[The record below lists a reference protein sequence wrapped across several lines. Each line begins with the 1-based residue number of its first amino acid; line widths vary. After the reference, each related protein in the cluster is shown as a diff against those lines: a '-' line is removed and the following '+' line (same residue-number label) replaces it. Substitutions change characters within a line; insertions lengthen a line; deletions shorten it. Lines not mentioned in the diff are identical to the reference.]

1 MRGKRGPV
9 PGVACDIGTTTI
21 ACSLWDLSCGR
32 CLSRVMERNPQRA
45 WGGDIITRIARVAAK
60 PTEGELLRQALLDG
74 IGRCLDRLSRSADVR
89 VESIQEVVLAGNSC
103 MHHFFFGLDP
113 TCLGRDPFE
122 PSSLEGVIVS
132 GDFSGLGVALGAR
145 VRFLPL
151 IGGLVGADM
160 TALLLVLSV
169 LPKDRLRLVLDLGT
183 NGETAL
189 IGEGRVSVC
198 SAAAGPAFEGGG
210 IEMGMAAAPG
220 AICSVSL
227 DGGDLMIRTVDD
239 IPPVGV
245 CGSGLLDAVAALR
258 SASAVDVSGRI
269 VSPDQVRLPKVAARI
284 RCDGPERRVMISEG
298 EEVWLSQK
306 DIRAFQLAKGAIRA
320 SADTLLDAFGKS
332 WEDIGEII
340 FSGSFGD
347 SVNPGSAVITGLLPH
362 EVEHLVISIGNG
374 SLKGAEE
381 VLLKGDSAWFR
392 SLEIAREA
400 KHLALEKTPG
410 FRERFLEAMSIG

>member
-1 MRGKRGPV
+1 MRGKPGIM

-21 ACSLWDLSCGR
+21 SCSLWDLSCGR

-60 PTEGELLRQALLDG
+60 PAEGDLLRQALLDG
-74 IGRCLDRLSRSADVR
+74 IGRCLDRLSRSAEIR
-89 VESIQEVVLAGNSC
+89 LEGIREVVLAGNSC

-113 TCLGRDPFE
+113 ACLGRDPFE
-122 PSSLEGVIVS
+122 PSSLEGVVIS
-132 GDFSGLGVALGAR
+132 GDFSGLDVAPGAR

-160 TALLLVLSV
+160 TALLLAIPA
-169 LPKDRLRLVLDLGT
+169 LPKDSLRLVLDLGT

-189 IGEGRVSVC
+189 IEEGRLLVC

-210 IEMGMAAAPG
+210 IEKGMAAAPG
-220 AICSVSL
+220 AVCSVSL
-227 DGGDLMIRTVDD
+227 DGGDLLIRTVDG

-258 SASAVDVSGRI
+258 SAGAVDASGRI
-269 VSPDQVRLPKVAARI
+269 ASPDRVRLQGVAARI
-284 RCDGPERRVMISEG
+284 RSDGQERRVMISRG

-320 SADTLLDAFGKS
+320 SADTLLDASGRS
-332 WEDIGEII
+332 WEDVGEII

-347 SVNPGSAVITGLLPH
+347 SVNPGSAVITGLLPRK
-362 EVEHLVISIGNG
+362 VEPLVMSIGNG

-381 VLLKGDSAWFR
+381 VLLKGDPAWLR
-392 SLEIAREA
+392 SMEIARGA

-410 FRERFLEAMSIG
+410 FRKRFLEAMSIG

>member
-1 MRGKRGPV
+1 MSGKRGPV
-9 PGVACDIGTTTI
+9 PGAACDIGTTTI
-21 ACSLWDLSCGR
+21 SCSLWDLSCGR
-32 CLSRVMERNPQRA
+32 FLSRVMERNPQRA

-60 PTEGELLRQALLDG
+60 STEGESLRQALLDG

-89 VESIQEVVLAGNSC
+89 VENIREVVLAGNSC

-113 TCLGRDPFE
+113 ACLGRDPFE
-122 PSSLEGVIVS
+122 PSSLDGVVIS
-132 GDFSGLGVALGAR
+132 GDFSGLGVAPGAR

-160 TALLLVLSV
+160 TALLLALPE

-189 IGEGRVSVC
+189 MEDDRVSVC

-210 IEMGMAAAPG
+210 IEKGMSAAPG
-220 AICSVSL
+220 AICSVNL
-227 DGGDLMIRTVDD
+227 DGGDILIRTVDN

-245 CGSGLLDAVAALR
+245 CGSGLLDAVAVLR
-258 SASAVDVSGRI
+258 SAGAVDASGRI
-269 VSPDQVRLPKVAARI
+269 ESPDRVRFPGVAARI
-284 RCDGPERRVMISEG
+284 RGDGPERRVMISEG
-298 EEVWLSQK
+298 EEVWLSQR

-320 SADTLLDAFGKS
+320 SADTLLDASGRN
-332 WEDIGEII
+332 WGDLGEII

-347 SVNPGSAVITGLLPH
+347 SVNPGSAVITGLLPPGM
-362 EVEHLVISIGNG
+362 EHLVMSIGNG
-374 SLKGAEE
+374 SLKGTEE
-381 VLLKGDSAWFR
+381 VLLKGDPAWSR

-410 FRERFLEAMSIG
+410 FRKRFLEAMSIG